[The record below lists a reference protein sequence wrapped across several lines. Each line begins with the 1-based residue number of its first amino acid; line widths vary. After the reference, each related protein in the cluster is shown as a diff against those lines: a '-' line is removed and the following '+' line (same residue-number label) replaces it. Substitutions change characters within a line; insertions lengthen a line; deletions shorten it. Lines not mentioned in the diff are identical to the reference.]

1 MDGEGPGFAS
11 VAAAMRHLFSYL
23 LVVTVGIG
31 VLAGEFASVSTV
43 DPHCTG
49 GTESDPHDSDL
60 RVEVAPVEA
69 LLTLYS
75 RGSEGQ
81 TTASR
86 VVTTAEGTRGGASS
100 VALAEPDD
108 ASAELRH
115 GGTVCSSPLNRHAPL
130 RI

>member
-1 MDGEGPGFAS
+1 
-11 VAAAMRHLFSYL
+11 MRHLFSYL

-31 VLAGEFASVSTV
+31 VLAGEFASISTV
-43 DPHCTG
+43 DLHCTG
-49 GTESDPHDSDL
+49 SIEPDPHGPDDL

-86 VVTTAEGTRGGASS
+86 VVTTAEGTRGGASL
-100 VALAEPDD
+100 VVLAEPDD
-108 ASAELRH
+108 ASAELRQ

>member
-1 MDGEGPGFAS
+1 
-11 VAAAMRHLFSYL
+11 MRHLFSYL

-31 VLAGEFASVSTV
+31 VLAGEFASISTV
-43 DPHCTG
+43 DLHCTG
-49 GTESDPHDSDL
+49 DTESDPHDSDL

-86 VVTTAEGTRGGASS
+86 VVTTAEGTRGGAS
-100 VALAEPDD
+100 VAAVEPDD
-108 ASAELRH
+108 ASAELRY
-115 GGTVCSSPLNRHAPL
+115 GGTVCSSPLNRHAAL